1 MLSEEVKGR
10 LADFFEPSELVE
22 YLSEGCGVTIEE
34 VVEAFEEVI
43 EEHLDDIEEL
53 MDVKH

>member
-1 MLSEEVKGR
+1 MLDGEVKRR